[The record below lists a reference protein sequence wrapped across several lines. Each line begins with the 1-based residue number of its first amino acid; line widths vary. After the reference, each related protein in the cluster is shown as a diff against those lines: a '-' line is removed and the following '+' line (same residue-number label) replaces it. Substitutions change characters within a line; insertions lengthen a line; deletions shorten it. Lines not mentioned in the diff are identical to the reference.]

1 MFYSHV
7 ASESVQVVVGLLT
20 FNYAVVLQRVEITI
34 LQTDN
39 KQLIIEAAA
48 ATLNHRRT
56 VCC

>member
-1 MFYSHV
+1 MFHSHV

-20 FNYAVVLQRVEITI
+20 FNYAVVLEWVEITI

-48 ATLNHRRT
+48 ATWAYIT
-56 VCC
+56 